1 MKHFLVFAVAVTAIV
16 FAFARQNNSKHNFL
30 KHTSASDTTLA
41 GTWVLQPVLASDTAS
56 GRLPSLTFDL
66 ASKKFTGNTGCNS
79 MGGLFFVNGDSLAFS
94 EQMVMTRKACEG
106 YNEKAFI
113 DNLSKT
119 NRYKIVDGLL
129 QLMSDQTILSKWTR
143 KEDSL
148 RNKT

>member
-1 MKHFLVFAVAVTAIV
+1 MKHFLVFAVTVTAIV
-16 FAFARQNNSKHNFL
+16 FAFGKQSNSRHDFL
-30 KHTSASDTTLA
+30 QPPSASDTTLA

-66 ASKKFTGNTGCNS
+66 ASKKFTGNTGCNGMS
-79 MGGLFFVNGDSLAFS
+79 GHFFMKGDSLAFS

-119 NRYKIVDGLL
+119 NRYKIVEGVL

-143 KEDSL
+143 KEDAM